1 MPPITRAA
9 LRSRTQRTQ
18 LAAQR
23 AILATPTIQATGEH
37 TYGEWKV
44 VKEATK
50 TAKGEKQRTCSLC
63 GHVDSEEIPILSD
76 IPATGD
82 DSNIML
88 WGGTMVISLAA
99 LVVLLVESK
108 KRRTAK

>member
-1 MPPITRAA
+1 MVTKG
-9 LRSRTQRTQ
+9 T
-18 LAAQR
+18 
-23 AILATPTIQATGEH
+23 TIQATGEH

-50 TAKGEKQRTCSLC
+50 TAKGEKQRTCSIC
-63 GHVDSEEIPILSD
+63 GHVDSEEIPMLSD